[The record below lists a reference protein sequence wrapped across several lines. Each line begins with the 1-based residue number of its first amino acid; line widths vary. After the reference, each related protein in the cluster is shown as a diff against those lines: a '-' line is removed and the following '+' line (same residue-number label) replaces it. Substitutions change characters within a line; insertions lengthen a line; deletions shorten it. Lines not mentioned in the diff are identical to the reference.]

1 MMRRIL
7 LTALAVVL
15 LQACGT
21 TTGEGS
27 DPLAG
32 LPVRKPCNLERLYEG
47 MERGDILPDTPDM
60 LFAKAL
66 SAGNV
71 DEVVGLFR
79 EKKMFWD
86 EPSAVDTPYVQ
97 GGRRELHAGLPDQ
110 GRRPHRP

>member
-66 SAGNV
+66 SAGNGNV
-71 DEVVGLFR
+71 QDIRAYLR
-79 EKKMFWD
+79 KNTEKSEKPGWI
-86 EPSAVDTPYVQ
+86 
-97 GGRRELHAGLPDQ
+97 LHQ
-110 GRRPHRP
+110 KNVR